1 LLLFPIV
8 DAKPSSPSDRIIVA
22 VKNQPKTVNSQSKTA
37 NSQSKTVNSQ
47 SKTVNSQSKESKAAD
62 SHSKTANSRLMTDNS
77 NSQTANT
84 NSLSKRSNCNS
95 ETEYSYSKTASS
107 HSKTECSNSRTVN
120 SHSKTAN
127 SQLKPVNRRLKT
139 ANSHSKT
146 VYIHSKTA
154 SKKSPCVS
162 SNATFKIESHLSQS
176 KTSRE
181 SPSRTFDHPKTPVI
195 EPQVCCSLSK
205 TSASEKTL
213 FSESKTTSDETKAS
227 RDMLIKDITDLIL
240 NVEKSNQ
247 SLSVKDED
255 LSQKFRRCHY
265 YGVVQLSVWEAGEG
279 RIQSDGNLDFYRL

>member
-37 NSQSKTVNSQ
+37 MSQSKTVNSQ

-120 SHSKTAN
+120 SHSKMDYSNSKTAN
-127 SQLKPVNRRLKT
+127 SQLKPVNRLLKT
-139 ANSHSKT
+139 ANSHSK
-146 VYIHSKTA
+146 
-154 SKKSPCVS
+154 PCVS
-162 SNATFKIESHLSQS
+162 SNATFKIEPHLNQS

-181 SPSRTFDHPKTPVI
+181 SPSRTFHHPKTPVI